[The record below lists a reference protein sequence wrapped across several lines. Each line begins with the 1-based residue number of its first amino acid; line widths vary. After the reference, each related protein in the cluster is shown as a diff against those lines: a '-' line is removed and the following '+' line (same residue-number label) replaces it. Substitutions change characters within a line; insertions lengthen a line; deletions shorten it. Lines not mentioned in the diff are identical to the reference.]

1 MASNSESY
9 EMKMEKLAQI
19 VKKLEHGELSLEE
32 NLKSYEEGMNL
43 YKELKIILEEKEG
56 VIRKLLFDSGETEV
70 FENVEEEED
79 DFSWWI
85 K

>member
-79 DFSWWI
+79 DFS
-85 K
+85 

>member
-32 NLKSYEEGMNL
+32 NLKSYEEGMSL
-43 YKELKIILEEKEG
+43 YKELRMILEEKEG

-70 FENVEEEED
+70 FENVEEGEDD
-79 DFSWWI
+79 DFS
-85 K
+85 

>member
-32 NLKSYEEGMNL
+32 NLKSYKKGMSL
-43 YKELKIILEEKEG
+43 YKELRMILEEKEG

-70 FENVEEEED
+70 FENVEEGEDD
-79 DFSWWI
+79 DFS
-85 K
+85 

>member
-56 VIRKLLFDSGETEV
+56 E
-70 FENVEEEED
+70 
-79 DFSWWI
+79 
-85 K
+85 

>member
-70 FENVEEEED
+70 FENVEE
-79 DFSWWI
+79 
-85 K
+85 